1 MDGIEVSLQKTVS
14 FFRAY
19 HKLPAD
25 GIDIEQKTHSFF
37 CGYYKLSTG
46 RIEGNSENAVFL
58 LQILKTV

>member
-14 FFRAY
+14 LFRVY

-37 CGYYKLSTG
+37 HGYYKLSTG

-58 LQILKTV
+58 S